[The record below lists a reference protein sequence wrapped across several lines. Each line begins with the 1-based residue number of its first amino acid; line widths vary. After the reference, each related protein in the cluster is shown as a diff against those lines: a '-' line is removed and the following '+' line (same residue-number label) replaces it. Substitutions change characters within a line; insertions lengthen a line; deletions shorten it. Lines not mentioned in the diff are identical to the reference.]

1 MPPLLAGRSGTI
13 LSRFPS
19 FMRAPAP
26 DKVLAS
32 AAGTLGADM
41 DEGERLLMRI
51 QRAHRLAV
59 SEEERD
65 VLALAAL
72 CDLQAADFFIL
83 EQLRRHG
90 YFGALVPAAP
100 SDAPPITAQQREQA
114 AYELFLASLKQS
126 VRRTVGVLLDGCG
139 TLWALLEGTA
149 ILLDADR
156 LAADGTPDPTGRT
169 IEHLDD
175 RLVHGGF
182 VHRIAVAY
190 RRWDGGKAAEGK
202 GHVYLVEN
210 PIVDRSTSD
219 TGRRQRETFRARR
232 SGFFDGPVAVVVT
245 GVGRRTVKPMVLNES
260 GHQGFVFDGALEP
273 GQKLTYSVDGK
284 VLLDSTDVTART
296 TFFEGGLFADVGTP
310 ISRFAPS
317 SPPPSPGQVA
327 DNAAVVATPMDGL
340 DRNFPRPTLS
350 PVSPLPPL
358 GLRLGESVWRFSVEE
373 GAFDASAFDGAVFAL
388 PPDPVALGALPPSGK
403 VQLLWKENEP
413 FAASVLI
420 PADLAS
426 LNEAHVV
433 EGDIP
438 TLVRAG
444 LERFRAGGIRLDVSY
459 FDDEW
464 ILAKSVLRSL
474 DAPPGPGVSFDATA
488 LAGSTH
494 AGPSPAL
501 APPLDKEPSR

>member
-1 MPPLLAGRSGTI
+1 MPPLLAGRSAKI

-32 AAGTLGADM
+32 AAGALGAEM

-65 VLALAAL
+65 ILALAAL
-72 CDLQAADFFIL
+72 CDLQEADFFIL
-83 EQLRRHG
+83 EQLRRHD
-90 YFGALVPAAP
+90 YFATLVPA
-100 SDAPPITAQQREQA
+100 PPAGARPLTAQQREAA
-114 AYELFLASLKQS
+114 AYGLFLAGLKEG
-126 VRRTVGVLLDGCG
+126 VRRTIGVLLDGCG

-156 LAADGTPDPTGRT
+156 LAADGAPDPAVRT

-182 VHRIAVAY
+182 VHRIAIGY
-190 RRWDGGKAAEGK
+190 RRWDAGKAAEGK
-202 GHVYLVEN
+202 GHIYLVEN

-219 TGRRQRETFRARR
+219 TGRRQHETFRARR

-245 GVGRRTVKPMVLNES
+245 GVGHRTVKPMVINES
-260 GHQGFVFDGALEP
+260 GHHGFVFDGALEA
-273 GQKLTYSVDGK
+273 GQKLTYTLDGQ
-284 VLLDSTDVTART
+284 VLLDGTDVTARA
-296 TFFEGGLFADVGTP
+296 TFFEGGLFAHAGTP
-310 ISRFAPS
+310 ISRFAPAPP
-317 SPPPSPGQVA
+317 PPPSPSPPGAVA
-327 DNAAVVATPMDGL
+327 DNAAPAATPQHGL
-340 DRNFPRPTLS
+340 DRNFPRAALS

-358 GLRLGESVWRFSVEE
+358 GLKLGESLWRFSVEE
-373 GAFDASAFDGAVFAL
+373 GAFDASTFDDAVYAL
-388 PPDPVALGALPPSGK
+388 PADAAALGALPPSGR

-426 LNEAHVV
+426 LSEAHVV

-438 TLVRAG
+438 SLIRAG

-459 FDDEW
+459 FDAEW

-474 DAPPGPGVSFDATA
+474 AAPPGPGVSFDATG
-488 LAGSTH
+488 LAKV
-494 AGPSPAL
+494 PA
-501 APPLDKEPSR
+501 P